1 MANAADIIVNLVA
14 KTGRFERGM
23 DKGSSKLRK
32 FGNSA
37 KRLTKTL
44 GKLALRFAPL
54 AAAGAIFGLA
64 RMTKSAIE
72 ANDKVGKMATTLGLA
87 TDRLRGLQLAAE
99 LSGIAQLSFNKGLV
113 KVSKAVVDAANG
125 LTTYQR
131 VFDRLNITTEELL
144 KLSPDQQ
151 LLRIGKELVKLKS
164 STERTAA
171 AYDLFGGRNVQ
182 MVNLLANST
191 EAIEAT
197 ITQAKLLGVAL
208 SDFDVARFE
217 AANDQLTLIKTSFE
231 GIRNTV
237 ALSVLP
243 AILLFADAMIGT
255 AESSTENR
263 KAWEDTTREIVRS
276 VGAVVAVFKAVK
288 AVAAGIVAVGINTV
302 RFALEPLR
310 LVEEGWRQIFNLIP
324 GVDVSLNTA
333 TRGFTNNLG
342 LGADAMEGIVLNF
355 KGLVG
360 EMDAVV
366 AGWDAAVVRSNEA
379 ADIIAKQREE
389 LRRVSAELAGILKQR
404 IADAK
409 AEVDLKARLAVLQRV
424 IGGTRSA
431 EEKILANIKLIN
443 DALIAGEGE
452 RNELIAARTRLEE
465 NLVKLAEDQKGL
477 TQVGIQAVR
486 NLQDAFSEFFQF
498 TKGGFRDLLKSFV
511 DLLRKMIAELL
522 ARQVL
527 LSFFRAFAKPG
538 NFASKVV
545 KDIEGKRHGGPL
557 AAGEPAIVG
566 EGGRPELFVPSV
578 AGRIIPSGKF
588 GGISIVHNVTVN
600 GADPVRTAEILAP
613 LFAANRQQTLADL
626 RDLRAKGRF

>member
-23 DKGSSKLRK
+23 DKGGSKLRK

-37 KRLTKTL
+37 KRLTATL
-44 GKLALRFAPL
+44 GKLAARFGPL
-54 AAAGAIFGLA
+54 AVAAGAFGLA
-64 RMTKSAIE
+64 RLTKSAIE
-72 ANDKVGKMATTLGLA
+72 ANDKLGKMATTIGVS
-87 TDRLRGLQLAAE
+87 TERLRGLQLAAE
-99 LSGIAQLSFNKGLV
+99 LAGVASLSFNKGLV

-144 KLSPDQQ
+144 ALSPDEQ
-151 LLRIGKELVKLKS
+151 LLRIGKTLVKLKS

-182 MVNLLANST
+182 MVNLLANSI

-197 ITQAKLLGVAL
+197 IEQAKMLGVAL

-360 EMDAVV
+360 EMDVVV
-366 AGWDAAVVRSNEA
+366 AGWDKAVVRSNEA
-379 ADIIAKQREE
+379 ADVIARQREE
-389 LRRVSAELAGILKQR
+389 LRRVNAELAAILKKR
-404 IADAK
+404 VEDTK
-409 AEVDLKARLAVLQRV
+409 LEAEAKARLAVLARI
-424 IGGTRSA
+424 IGSTLTA
-431 EEKILANIKLIN
+431 EEKIVANIKLIN
-443 DALIAGEGE
+443 DALIVGEGE

-545 KDIEGKRHGGPL
+545 KDIEGKALGGPL
-557 AAGEPAIVG
+557 GAGQPAIVG
-566 EGGRPELFVPSV
+566 ERGPELFVPRSAGTV
-578 AGRIIPSGKF
+578 IPAGRF
-588 GGISIVHNVTVN
+588 GGVSVMNNITIN
-600 GADPVRTAEILAP
+600 GADPERSAQILAP
-613 LFAANRQQTLADL
+613 ILAQNRQQTLADL
-626 RDLRAKGRF
+626 RALQAKGRF